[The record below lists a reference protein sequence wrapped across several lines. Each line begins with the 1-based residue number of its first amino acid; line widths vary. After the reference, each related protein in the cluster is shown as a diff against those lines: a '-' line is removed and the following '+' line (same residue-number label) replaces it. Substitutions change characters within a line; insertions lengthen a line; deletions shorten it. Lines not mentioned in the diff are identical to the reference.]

1 MDVVPVLLLGLAM
14 GVGLGAVGAWL
25 LAGARTR
32 AAVADAARAA
42 ADASA
47 ALRAEAA
54 SLRAERGG
62 LRTRLDELG
71 RAHERAPGTAA
82 GGGGR
87 GGGAPR
93 RRWRASARR
102 TPVAKSCSPRATPS

>member
-32 AAVADAARAA
+32 AAVADATRAA

-62 LRTRLDELG
+62 LRTRLDEL
-71 RAHERAPGTAA
+71 ERAYEGVQERLRAA
-82 GGGGR
+82 GR
-87 GGGAPR
+87 H
-93 RRWRASARR
+93 WRASGWR
-102 TPVAKSCSPRATPS
+102 TPGARSCSRRATSS

>member
-42 ADASA
+42 ADTSA

-54 SLRAERGG
+54 ALRAERGG
-62 LRTRLDELG
+62 LRTRLEELG
-71 RAHERAPGTAA
+71 RAHEGVLERVRAAEAVAASTEAALESERSAHVRREELLTA
-82 GGGGR
+82 
-87 GGGAPR
+87 
-93 RRWRASARR
+93 
-102 TPVAKSCSPRATPS
+102 

>member
-14 GVGLGAVGAWL
+14 GVGIGAVGMWL

-47 ALRAEAA
+47 MLRAEAA

-71 RAHERAPGTAA
+71 RLHESAQERLRARRP
-82 GGGGR
+82 
-87 GGGAPR
+87 PR
-93 RRWRASARR
+93 RPPSRVSGRRSPAAR
-102 TPVAKSCSPRATPS
+102 SCSPGATSS